1 MASSKVTVSMDRAH
15 LKARMQKAKDL
26 AGYAVASQ
34 IQADCRPFT
43 PHAEGILEASSRVES
58 TLTAEGKEY
67 SITWNTVYAAYQ
79 YYGCWPDK
87 THVIQHH
94 NTDINKR
101 ATTLWVEA
109 AKATYGSDW
118 QKVVNRAHILGS
130 QA

>member
-67 SITWNTVYAAYQ
+67 SITWNTVQVPQNVLPESVFICAVKGNRFSYTQ
-79 YYGCWPDK
+79 
-87 THVIQHH
+87 
-94 NTDINKR
+94 NKYN
-101 ATTLWVEA
+101 LM
-109 AKATYGSDW
+109 
-118 QKVVNRAHILGS
+118 NLI
-130 QA
+130 